1 MSRQLMAL
9 VIGNADYENATKLK
23 NPVNDA
29 NDITTKLV
37 ASGFTVDKVLDCTY
51 SEMDRALKRFKG
63 ALKDKD
69 VGLFFFA
76 GHGLQIDG
84 ENYLT
89 AIDTDASGEVEAK
102 HSSLPL
108 NRVIDV
114 MEKAD
119 TQTSIIIL
127 DACRDNPF
135 ERAWTRSTTPRG
147 LAPVYAPRGS
157 LIAYATSPG
166 QVASDG
172 SGRNGAYTAALLQH
186 ISTPDCS
193 IENMFKRV
201 RNTLSAATAGKQI
214 SWEHTSLAGEFFFNL
229 SLGVRIDVY
238 SEEALSDKLF
248 VLDDA
253 KVSHRVIRALKS
265 LTWPTQNSA
274 ISEFTADKANKAS
287 TNSLFVLGRNVYQA
301 ACGGSNG
308 ARGYIDGFV
317 DRTRGM
323 DETKRKAILDGMLF
337 EVFFDPLGRLRTE
350 FKFGSFQSVFALQ
363 TVKELAPSFDFIAE
377 CLLPDIGRFHV
388 LPGKKHAAVV
398 DVKTKPGPSPG
409 QHIVEAIY
417 FGGSNILWLEDL
429 DYAPEPGE
437 TPPREKLSVTSFEEK
452 LAEQMVVPAHL
463 LDVKYASELNEG
475 FTGQKILF
483 PYGWTTR
490 KR

>member
-1 MSRQLMAL
+1 MSRQLIAL

-29 NDITTKLV
+29 NDITTKLL
-37 ASGFTVDKVLDCTY
+37 ASGFTVEKVLDCTY
-51 SEMDRALKRFKG
+51 SEMDQALKRFKG
-63 ALKDKD
+63 SLKGKD

-76 GHGLQIDG
+76 GHGLQIDR

-89 AIDTDASGEVEAK
+89 AIDSDASGEDEAK
-102 HSSLPL
+102 YSSLPL
-108 NRVIDV
+108 NRVIEV

-135 ERAWTRSTTPRG
+135 ERAWSRSSVSRG

-166 QVASDG
+166 QVALDG
-172 SGRNGAYTAALLQH
+172 DGRNGAYTAALLQH

-214 SWEHTSLAGEFFFNL
+214 SWEHTSLAGEFFFKL
-229 SLGVRIDVY
+229 SIGVRIDLY

-253 KVSHRVIRALKS
+253 KTSHRTIRALKS

-274 ISEFTADKANKAS
+274 INVITAAIANKAS

-308 ARGYIDGFV
+308 ACGYIDGFV
-317 DRTRGM
+317 DRTQGM
-323 DETKRKAILDGMLF
+323 DEMKRKAILDGMLF
-337 EVFFDPLGRLRTE
+337 EIFFDPLARLRTQ
-350 FKFGSFQSVFALQ
+350 FKSGSLLSVFALQ

-388 LPGKKHAAVV
+388 LPGKKHDAVI
-398 DVKTKPGPSPG
+398 DVITKRGTLPG
-409 QHIVEAIY
+409 QHIVEGIY
-417 FGGSNILWLEDL
+417 FGGSNILWLEDQ
-429 DYAPEPGE
+429 DYAAEPGE
-437 TPPREKLSVTSFEEK
+437 TPPSEKLSVSSFEEK
-452 LAEQMVVPAHL
+452 LAEQMIVPMHL
-463 LDVKYASELNEG
+463 LNVTYKSELADG
-475 FTGQKILF
+475 VARTKILF